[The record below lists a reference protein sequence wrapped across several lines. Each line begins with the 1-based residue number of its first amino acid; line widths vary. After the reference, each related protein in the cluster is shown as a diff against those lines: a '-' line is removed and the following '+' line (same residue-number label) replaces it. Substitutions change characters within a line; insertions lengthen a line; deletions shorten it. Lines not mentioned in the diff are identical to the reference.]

1 MSASFLVEW
10 AKAQQPKAPTM
21 KDASVFYRNL
31 EEELD
36 VRRAQHGCI
45 MLHTKE
51 QQENP
56 MVDFSSTDILG
67 LSTSGAVR
75 KGYLAELAK
84 HPDFTLSSHGSRLTD
99 GNSRYLEDVE
109 RELAAFHG
117 AEAGLIVNTGSLGN
131 AAIFSVIPRPG
142 DAIVYDEL
150 IHASVHDGM
159 KDSLALYRKAFRHND
174 PESLYD
180 ALVAVQE
187 SQPQIRNGTRSVLVA
202 VESVY
207 SMDGD
212 ICPLQELIETAK
224 EVFPDGN
231 VQFVIDEAHS
241 TGVIGPNGAGLVSA
255 LGLEREVAIRLHT
268 FGKALAA
275 TGAVILCNETVRTM
289 LINYARSI
297 MFSVAPSFPMLASIR
312 ATYQLLRSGE
322 TQSAQNRV
330 QEIVKF
336 FLETMTSHPIWDK
349 ASDTGLL
356 RLPTYEDAEVQPL
369 ALTQIIQLRTRTKHN
384 FYLAFHLQRAG
395 FSVFPIS
402 YPVVP
407 KGTERV
413 RIIFHAHN
421 TDAEVMALVAAIAEW
436 AQEMLEIESSG
447 DKTRVPA
454 AARHVYALIAQT
466 HANGSE

>member
-1 MSASFLVEW
+1 MSDSFIVEW
-10 AKAQQPKAPTM
+10 ARAQQPKAPSM
-21 KDASVFYRNL
+21 KNASVFYRNL

-51 QQENP
+51 QTS

-67 LSTSGAVR
+67 LSTSGSVR
-75 KGYLAELAK
+75 KGYLDELAK
-84 HPDFTLSSHGSRLTD
+84 HPDFKLSSHGSRLTD
-99 GNSRYLEDVE
+99 GNSKYLEDVE

-174 PESLYD
+174 SESLYD

-224 EVFPDGN
+224 EVFPEGN

-255 LGLEREVAIRLHT
+255 LGLESEVAIRLHT

-322 TQSAQNRV
+322 TQGAQNRV

-336 FLETMTSHPIWDK
+336 FLETMTSDPIWTTPGFSVFPHTKTQMSSHAD
-349 ASDTGLL
+349 
-356 RLPTYEDAEVQPL
+356 VQPV
-369 ALTQIIQLRTRTKHN
+369 LTQIIQLRTRTKHN

-413 RIIFHAHN
+413 RIIFHASN
-421 TDAEVMALVAAIAEW
+421 TDAEVKALVAAIAEW
-436 AQEMLEIESSG
+436 AQEMLEIERSG
-447 DKTRVPA
+447 DRTRVPA
-454 AARHVYALIAQT
+454 AARHVYALIAQ
-466 HANGSE
+466 ANMNGSE

>member
-1 MSASFLVEW
+1 MSASFIVEW
-10 AKAQQPKAPTM
+10 ARAQQPKAPSM
-21 KDASVFYRNL
+21 KNASVFYRNL

-51 QQENP
+51 QVS

-67 LSTSGAVR
+67 LSTSGSVR
-75 KGYLAELAK
+75 QGYLDELAK
-84 HPDFTLSSHGSRLTD
+84 HPDFKLSSHGSRLTD

-174 PESLYD
+174 AESLYD

-224 EVFPDGN
+224 EVFPEGN

-255 LGLEREVAIRLHT
+255 LGLESEVAIRLHT

-289 LINYARSI
+289 LINHARSI

-322 TQSAQNRV
+322 TQGAQDRV
-330 QEIVKF
+330 QQIVKL
-336 FLETMTSHPIWDK
+336 FLETMTADPIWSK

-356 RLPTYEDAEVQPL
+356 RLPTYEDAEAQPL
-369 ALTQIIQLRTRTKHN
+369 LTQIIQLRTRTKHN
-384 FYLAFHLQRAG
+384 FYLAFHLQQAG

-413 RIIFHAHN
+413 RIIFHASN
-421 TDAEVMALVAAIAEW
+421 TDAEVKALVAAIAEW

-447 DKTRVPA
+447 DRTRVPA
-454 AARHVYALIAQT
+454 AARHVYALIAQ
-466 HANGSE
+466 AKLNGCE

>member
-1 MSASFLVEW
+1 MCFPLPVYIVFLHQYLRRTHTMSDSFIVEW
-10 AKAQQPKAPTM
+10 ARAQQPKAPSM
-21 KDASVFYRNL
+21 KNASVFYRNL

-51 QQENP
+51 QTS

-67 LSTSGAVR
+67 LSTSGSVR
-75 KGYLAELAK
+75 KGYLDELAK
-84 HPDFTLSSHGSRLTD
+84 HPDFKLSSHGSRLTD
-99 GNSRYLEDVE
+99 GNSKYLEDVE

-174 PESLYD
+174 SESLYD

-224 EVFPDGN
+224 EVFPEGN

-255 LGLEREVAIRLHT
+255 LGLESEVAIRLHT

-322 TQSAQNRV
+322 TQGAQNRV
-330 QEIVKF
+330 HEIVKF
-336 FLETMTSHPIWDK
+336 FLETMTSDPIWSK

-356 RLPTYEDAEVQPL
+356 RLPTYEDADVQPRRCP
-369 ALTQIIQLRTRTKHN
+369 ASPHPD
-384 FYLAFHLQRAG
+384 H
-395 FSVFPIS
+395 
-402 YPVVP
+402 
-407 KGTERV
+407 
-413 RIIFHAHN
+413 
-421 TDAEVMALVAAIAEW
+421 
-436 AQEMLEIESSG
+436 
-447 DKTRVPA
+447 PA
-454 AARHVYALIAQT
+454 ADAYQAQLLPCVPPAT
-466 HANGSE
+466 GRFLGLPHLVSGGAQGDGTRADHLPCVKHGRGSEGPGCCNCGMGPRDAGD